1 MMSESTAATN
11 AAETLDGAA
20 TDGAPAPEQK
30 PSDTLG
36 QAVTDG
42 EFTYSTS
49 TFTPATATLDELR
62 NRMLLDQES
71 DDAKLR
77 YVPGEPLDPD
87 PIAWKQNYPY
97 SKKLK
102 LAEYEAPKRLLQI
115 ELLKLQHHV
124 KEQGLKVVVV
134 FEGRDAAGKGGAIKR
149 FMEHLNPRGARV
161 VALEKPTDQ
170 ERTQWYFQ
178 RYVRHMPH
186 AGEIV
191 LMDRSWYN
199 RAGVERV
206 MGFCT
211 PAEYLEFLR
220 QCPSFEKMLIGSGV
234 ILVKLWFS
242 VGRAEQVRRFE
253 RRKIDPVRQWKLS
266 PTDLASLDKWDA
278 YTQAKEAMF
287 FYTDTMDAPWTVVK
301 SNDKKRARLEAMR
314 VILSRIDYPDKDVNV
329 VGVPDPL
336 LVGRP
341 ELVYD
346 QGERPIRPHLT
357 V

>member
-30 PSDTLG
+30 PSETLG

-102 LAEYEAPKRLLQI
+102 LAEYEATKRLLQI

-346 QGERPIRPHLT
+346 QGEQPLRPHLT

>member
-30 PSDTLG
+30 PSETLG

-102 LAEYEAPKRLLQI
+102 LAEYEATKRLLQI

-242 VGRAEQVRRFE
+242 LGRAEQVRRFE